1 MGYPAAGMRN
11 YLARLGWSH
20 GDDEFF
26 TDEQARAW
34 FDITGIGKSPARL
47 DFKKLENLCGQHIA
61 AMDDAALLHELQG
74 FLAATDQPALSDEKL
89 SLLERGMYCLKERA
103 KTFPELLDKAVFIM
117 TDRPIVPEEKAA
129 VHLDDVSRG
138 ILNELTPQLQ
148 NANWTRDGIET
159 LATQFAET
167 HGMKFGKLAGPLR
180 AALAGRSATP
190 SVFDMMLVLGRDE
203 SIARLTDAAR
213 GGA

>member
-1 MGYPAAGMRN
+1 MA
-11 YLARLGWSH
+11 
-20 GDDEFF
+20 E
-26 TDEQARAW
+26 
-34 FDITGIGKSPARL
+34 
-47 DFKKLENLCGQHIA
+47 
-61 AMDDAALLHELQG
+61 
-74 FLAATDQPALSDEKL
+74 
-89 SLLERGMYCLKERA
+89 
-103 KTFPELLDKAVFIM
+103 
-117 TDRPIVPEEKAA
+117 RPIVPEERAA
-129 VHLDDVSRG
+129 THLDDVSRG

-148 NANWTRDGIET
+148 NATWTRDGIEA

-203 SIARLTDAAR
+203 SIARLTDAAS